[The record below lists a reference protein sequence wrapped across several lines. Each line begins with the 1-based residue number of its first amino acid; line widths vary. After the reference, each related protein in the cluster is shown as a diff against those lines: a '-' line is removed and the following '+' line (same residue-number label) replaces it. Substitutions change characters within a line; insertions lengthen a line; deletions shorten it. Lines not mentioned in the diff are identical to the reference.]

1 MTETFDQPSCFP
13 PLPMNKKHLRSLFTA
28 LLLASPV
35 SAQVQG
41 PQLVTAPVRAPRVQF
56 QTFDSAAAKTKASF
70 HIYLPEAYGKE
81 PTHRFPT
88 LYWLHGS
95 GGGLPG
101 IGRIIEGFSMGGY
114 GAARLGFK
122 YPQLFAS
129 ISILAAGP
137 LDMDFAGPRAIAD
150 PAMRERVLKTTFG
163 GDLDYY
169 RSQNPNTVVQQ
180 QADAPGHLVML
191 TPGGRR
197 LDQAGVEE
205 LARKPRIVLVC
216 GRYEGFDDRVRE
228 TLQPD
233 EISIGDYVLSGG
245 EVAAM
250 VIVDAVARLLP
261 GVLGDEE
268 SARQDSFSGADRLV
282 DGPQYTRPREFRGLR
297 VPDVLLSGDHGR
309 IATWRH
315 EQAVDATRRRVPVN
329 FSPNFSCNPSP
340 ERS

>member
-1 MTETFDQPSCFP
+1 MRIDILTLFP
-13 PLPMNKKHLRSLFTA
+13 EMFAGFLEGSLLGEARRSRLIDVCLTNIRDFA
-28 LLLASPV
+28 EGV
-35 SAQVQG
+35 HRQVDDR
-41 PQLVTAPVRAPRVQF
+41 P
-56 QTFDSAAAKTKASF
+56 
-70 HIYLPEAYGKE
+70 Y
-81 PTHRFPT
+81 
-88 LYWLHGS
+88 
-95 GGGLPG
+95 GGGPG
-101 IGRIIEGFSMGGY
+101 M
-114 GAARLGFK
+114 LLM
-122 YPQLFAS
+122 P
-129 ISILAAGP
+129 GP
-137 LDMDFAGPRAIAD
+137 VVSCVEA
-150 PAMRERVLKTTFG
+150 
-163 GDLDYY
+163 
-169 RSQNPNTVVQQ
+169 VQQ
-180 QADAPGHLVML
+180 QADVPGHLVML

-282 DGPQYTRPREFRGLR
+282 EGPQYTRPREFRGLR

>member
-1 MTETFDQPSCFP
+1 MRIDILTLFP
-13 PLPMNKKHLRSLFTA
+13 EMFKGFLEGSLLGEARRSRLIDVCLTNIRDFA
-28 LLLASPV
+28 EGV
-35 SAQVQG
+35 HRQVDDR
-41 PQLVTAPVRAPRVQF
+41 P
-56 QTFDSAAAKTKASF
+56 
-70 HIYLPEAYGKE
+70 Y
-81 PTHRFPT
+81 
-88 LYWLHGS
+88 
-95 GGGLPG
+95 GGGPG
-101 IGRIIEGFSMGGY
+101 M
-114 GAARLGFK
+114 LLM
-122 YPQLFAS
+122 P
-129 ISILAAGP
+129 GP
-137 LDMDFAGPRAIAD
+137 VVSCVEA
-150 PAMRERVLKTTFG
+150 
-163 GDLDYY
+163 
-169 RSQNPNTVVQQ
+169 VQQ

-228 TLQPD
+228 TLKLD

-282 DGPQYTRPREFRGLR
+282 EGPQYTRPREFRGLR

-315 EQAVDATRRRVPVN
+315 EQAVDATRRRVPAN
-329 FSPNFSCNPSP
+329 LSLNLSRNPSP
-340 ERS
+340 EPSLNPSQERS

>member
-1 MTETFDQPSCFP
+1 MRIDILTLFP
-13 PLPMNKKHLRSLFTA
+13 EMFAGFLEGSLLGEARRSRLIDVCLTNIRDFA
-28 LLLASPV
+28 EGV
-35 SAQVQG
+35 HRQVDDR
-41 PQLVTAPVRAPRVQF
+41 P
-56 QTFDSAAAKTKASF
+56 
-70 HIYLPEAYGKE
+70 Y
-81 PTHRFPT
+81 
-88 LYWLHGS
+88 
-95 GGGLPG
+95 GGGPG
-101 IGRIIEGFSMGGY
+101 M
-114 GAARLGFK
+114 LLM
-122 YPQLFAS
+122 P
-129 ISILAAGP
+129 GP
-137 LDMDFAGPRAIAD
+137 VVSCVEA
-150 PAMRERVLKTTFG
+150 
-163 GDLDYY
+163 
-169 RSQNPNTVVQQ
+169 VQQ

-216 GRYEGFDDRVRE
+216 GRYEGFDYRVRE

-245 EVAAM
+245 EVAVM

-282 DGPQYTRPREFRGLR
+282 EGPQYTRPREFRGLR

-315 EQAVDATRRRVPVN
+315 EQAVDATRRRVPAN
-329 FSPNFSCNPSP
+329 LSRNPSPELSRNPSP

>member
-1 MTETFDQPSCFP
+1 VSG
-13 PLPMNKKHLRSLFTA
+13 
-28 LLLASPV
+28 PV
-35 SAQVQG
+35 SSASSNVIDG
-41 PQLVTAPVRAPRVQF
+41 SCGRFAAGASVI
-56 QTFDSAAAKTKASF
+56 SAAPQRIAGTQAS
-70 HIYLPEAYGKE
+70 A
-81 PTHRFPT
+81 R
-88 LYWLHGS
+88 
-95 GGGLPG
+95 PG
-101 IGRIIEGFSMGGY
+101 DD
-114 GAARLGFK
+114 
-122 YPQLFAS
+122 
-129 ISILAAGP
+129 AGV
-137 LDMDFAGPRAIAD
+137 R
-150 PAMRERVLKTTFG
+150 
-163 GDLDYY
+163 
-169 RSQNPNTVVQQ
+169 VQQ
-180 QADAPGHLVML
+180 QADVPGHLVML

-205 LARKPRIVLVC
+205 LARKQRIVLVC

-282 DGPQYTRPREFRGLR
+282 EGPQYTRPREFRGLR

-315 EQAVDATRRRVPVN
+315 EQAVDATRRRVPAN
-329 FSPNFSCNPSP
+329 LSLSLSPKLSRNPSP